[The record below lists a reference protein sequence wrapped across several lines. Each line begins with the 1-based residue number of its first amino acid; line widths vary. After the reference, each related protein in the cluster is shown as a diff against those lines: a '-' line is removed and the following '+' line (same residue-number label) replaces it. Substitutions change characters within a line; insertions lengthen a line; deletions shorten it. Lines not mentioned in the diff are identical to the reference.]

1 MQLVLAMALAV
12 GVAAAVP
19 GALAWAPVSGELAS
33 FSMAVTSGGSCGV
46 EGANARGASA
56 DGGGKAD
63 ADGLSLALALVPMGR
78 ADAHAAGGD
87 AGER

>member
-1 MQLVLAMALAV
+1 MLPLLPTLT
-12 GVAAAVP
+12 P
-19 GALAWAPVSGELAS
+19 GALAWVPVSGEPAS
-33 FSMAVTSGGSCGV
+33 FSMAATSGGSCGV
-46 EGANARGASA
+46 EGANACGALA

-78 ADAHAAGGD
+78 ADAHVAGGD